1 MLRSSLSRR
10 RHPQI
15 RTIVKSEKKFPTQSS
30 RPLGKTLTRGT
41 DKFLIG
47 REWDLQRFA
56 SREIMAAE
64 EDKEAYKEVCSEEA
78 GMG

>member
-1 MLRSSLSRR
+1 
-10 RHPQI
+10 
-15 RTIVKSEKKFPTQSS
+15 VKRNFPHQQAPWENPNP
-30 RPLGKTLTRGT
+30 R
-41 DKFLIG
+41 D
-47 REWDLQRFA
+47 REFPNWARMDLQRFA